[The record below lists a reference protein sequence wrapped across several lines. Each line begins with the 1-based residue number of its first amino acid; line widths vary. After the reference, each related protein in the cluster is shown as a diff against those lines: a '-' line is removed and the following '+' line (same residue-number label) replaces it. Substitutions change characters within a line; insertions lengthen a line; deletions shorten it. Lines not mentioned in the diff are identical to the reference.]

1 MSNLQP
7 DEALYSLLCK
17 YLLNEA
23 DATERQWVEAWR
35 MQQPVNEEVLNAVSR
50 VLEASVPAA
59 AYPAR
64 DTEASWQRLLADITQ
79 NERAASPLEHS
90 ETIPG
95 KPGGSPQ
102 EKPAHNA
109 LGERAANRYEE
120 QPDIPQ
126 GTAVIPI
133 RRRFTWPAAA
143 AILVIALGLGYWLW
157 PGPAAEPQ
165 VFAGGQQAVLEDGS
179 RVALEHNAALKVAES
194 FGKKERRVQFS
205 GKAVFNVAQNPENPF
220 VVELGQTEIKVLGTE
235 FSVDYDG
242 RAELIIHVS
251 SGKILVTDRQRGD
264 SVVLT
269 QGMMLR
275 REEQEPR
282 FSVAENIPNLS
293 SKQLVFHNVPLHKV
307 LAAVEAVY
315 NVQVSV
321 TDSTLLQKEVTA
333 NFENESVDNVMATI
347 AYMTNSQAEKTGEQQ
362 FSIK

>member
-59 AYPAR
+59 THPHR
-64 DTEASWQRLLADITQ
+64 DTEASWQRLLKDINGGQANEGGTQ
-79 NERAASPLEHS
+79 TRE
-90 ETIPG
+90 ETAI
-95 KPGGSPQ
+95 
-102 EKPAHNA
+102 
-109 LGERAANRYEE
+109 
-120 QPDIPQ
+120 
-126 GTAVIPI
+126 IPI

-179 RVALEHNAALKVAES
+179 RVALERNAALKVAES

-242 RAELIIHVS
+242 RAELTIHVS
-251 SGKILVTDRQRGD
+251 SGKILVTDRQQGD

-275 REEQEPR
+275 REEQGPR
-282 FSVAENIPNLS
+282 FSVAENIPDLS

-315 NVQVSV
+315 NIQVSV
-321 TDSTLLQKEVTA
+321 ADSTLLQKEVTA

>member
-50 VLEASVPAA
+50 VLEASMQAA
-59 AYPAR
+59 AHPAR
-64 DTEASWQRLLADITQ
+64 DTEASWQRLLKDIGRGQ
-79 NERAASPLEHS
+79 AKERPESPDGSRPQPEAAI
-90 ETIPG
+90 IPM
-95 KPGGSPQ
+95 
-102 EKPAHNA
+102 
-109 LGERAANRYEE
+109 
-120 QPDIPQ
+120 Q
-126 GTAVIPI
+126 GREPEASAEAAVIPM

-179 RVALEHNAALKVAES
+179 RVALEQNAALKVAES

-205 GKAVFNVAQNPENPF
+205 GKAVFNVAQNPGNPF

-242 RAELIIHVS
+242 HAELTIHVS
-251 SGKILVTDRQRGD
+251 SGKILVTDRQQGD

-275 REEQEPR
+275 REEQKAH
-282 FSVAENIPNLS
+282 FSVAENIPDLS
-293 SKQLVFHNVPLHKV
+293 GKQLVFHNVPLHKV

-315 NVQVSV
+315 NIQVSV
-321 TDSTLLQKEVTA
+321 ADSTLLQKEVTA